1 VTTVIHGAATGATTT
16 ANTANDADNISDTLS
31 LSYSSSGA
39 SLACNSSSSSSVAA
53 LYSPYQFISRKHCSE
68 QNVLA
73 GADTAAVTG
82 GAAGTCNNNSSS
94 STSSSSGSTGG
105 QQQQQQRC
113 KQCAQAGCS
122 KPCVKWTKAGVEYEQ
137 EFDSVVI
144 ATQAYVAL
152 ASLANPTDAEV
163 MYMYRLILST
173 TLQSTMHS
181 VVVLSFRLALHAR
194 MVPKAKSTAIRST
207 LRAFVMLVVVS

>member
-1 VTTVIHGAATGATTT
+1 MAYSLSASSDNQYHASKGSWDIVARLSKDVQRVELGAAVTTVIHGAAAGATT
-16 ANTANDADNISDTLS
+16 AAIAVNDADNNSSGVS

-39 SLACNSSSSSSVAA
+39 SLACSSSGSSSSVAA

-73 GADTAAVTG
+73 GATTAGAT
-82 GAAGTCNNNSSS
+82 GAAASNYNNNNSTNS
-94 STSSSSGSTGG
+94 SSSSGSTDG
-105 QQQQQQRC
+105 QQQQQHQQQQRC
-113 KQCAQAGCS
+113 KQCAHAGS
-122 KPCVKWTKAGVEYEQ
+122 GKPRVKWTKAGVEYEQ

-163 MYMYRLILST
+163 
-173 TLQSTMHS
+173 
-181 VVVLSFRLALHAR
+181 V
-194 MVPKAKSTAIRST
+194 
-207 LRAFVMLVVVS
+207 